1 MRPWVGRTGVP
12 RSSAG
17 SEGVKKYR
25 KWVAMVRKIR
35 TLQHV
40 ANPISEFLHTLS
52 AGAILSR
59 GRLAGGRRGPLR
71 LSPLE
76 PGLALFV
83 EGAHALEAILGRHR
97 VVVGLDGQRHAGL
110 EVGLAAPVDGLLRL
124 AHRHRAVRG
133 DGGCD
138 LERLRA

>member
-52 AGAILSR
+52 AGAIGILGGGSE
-59 GRLAGGRRGPLR
+59 GGRSPPPSAIRWAGALTAPDRRRSRRARARARRRGGRGWRRRGGPPR
-71 LSPLE
+71 PR
-76 PGLALFV
+76 PRRA
-83 EGAHALEAILGRHR
+83 GAPRR
-97 VVVGLDGQRHAGL
+97 R
-110 EVGLAAPVDGLLRL
+110 
-124 AHRHRAVRG
+124 
-133 DGGCD
+133 
-138 LERLRA
+138 